1 MANHYQQSSSYL
13 TLPEDKLDAAMEIV
27 EKEMKKIEEDE
38 DGWGYCGFTAEE
50 KSDGIWFYGE
60 ESIDVD
66 HLEQAVREV
75 IEQLEI
81 DEPFYASWSYT
92 CSKPRVDEFG
102 GGAFAIVRGKPT
114 VWIDAMRKVKL
125 LSESLLDK

>member
-1 MANHYQQSSSYL
+1 MANNYQESSSYL

-38 DGWGYCGFTAEE
+38 NGYGYCGVSAEMI
-50 KSDGIWFYGE
+50 DNGIWFYGE
-60 ESIDVD
+60 ETINVD
-66 HLEQAVREV
+66 ELEQIAREV

-114 VWIDAMRKVKL
+114 VWIDAMSEVKNRC
-125 LSESLLDK
+125 ESLLDK

>member
-1 MANHYQQSSSYL
+1 MANNYQESSSYL

-38 DGWGYCGFTAEE
+38 DGYGYCGFTAEKE
-50 KSDGIWFYGE
+50 SNGIWFYGE

-114 VWIDAMRKVKL
+114 VWIDAMSEVKNRC
-125 LSESLLDK
+125 ESLLDK